1 MRKILQS
8 QKTFANYLDDFLA
21 LQQSEGGA
29 AGTTSSTA
37 QSSSSNKRAATT
49 KNNSSKPDPDTIMTD
64 AAAAAATP
72 APPTHTLLD
81 TPDNPPPAPH
91 PADDN
96 PLFASRVPDLPT
108 DAELRA
114 LLSRPPLTFLEA
126 RATYEEG
133 KGPPPRVFCEVCGYW
148 GKVRCMKCGTRVCA
162 LDCLELHREEC
173 VTRYGL

>member
-29 AGTTSSTA
+29 ATAASTA
-37 QSSSSNKRAATT
+37 QTSSNNKRAATA
-49 KNNSSKPDPDTIMTD
+49 KNNSKPDPDTIMTD
-64 AAAAAATP
+64 AAATP

-81 TPDNPPPAPH
+81 APANPPPAPH

-96 PLFASRVPDLPT
+96 PLLASRVPDLPT

-114 LLSRPPLTFLEA
+114 LLARPPLTFLEA

-133 KGPPPRVFCEVCGYW
+133 RAPPPRVFCEVCGYW